1 MKNNTKKQ
9 QLLED
14 IEWSID
20 DNIGLEITM
29 LKGDRRVIVPYSVS
43 NLQVYKK
50 FIESDYDDDLN
61 YTHKSV
67 EQMNCRIIDWKIWEV
82 E

>member
-1 MKNNTKKQ
+1 MTKKQ

-50 FIESDYDDDLN
+50 FIESDYDDELN
-61 YTHKSV
+61 FRHKSV
-67 EQMNCRIIDWKIWEV
+67 EQMNFKIIDWKIWEV

>member
-1 MKNNTKKQ
+1 MTKKEK
-9 QLLED
+9 LLED

-20 DNIGLEITM
+20 DNIGLDITIETNGR
-29 LKGDRRVIVPYSVS
+29 KAIVPYSVS
-43 NLQVYKK
+43 QLDAYKK
-50 FIESDYDDDLN
+50 VIERDFDDELN